1 MERRETFILTLFC
14 DSQPPLELRG
24 RLRHVVTNREGHFTD
39 PDDLIRLL
47 RLFVSQER
55 GGEED
60 YEHQI
65 RDERMAC

>member
-24 RLRHVVTNREGHFTD
+24 RLRHVVTNRESHFTD

-47 RLFVSQER
+47 RLFVTQEHR
-55 GGEED
+55 EKGDRLDED
-60 YEHQI
+60 Y
-65 RDERMAC
+65 DYP